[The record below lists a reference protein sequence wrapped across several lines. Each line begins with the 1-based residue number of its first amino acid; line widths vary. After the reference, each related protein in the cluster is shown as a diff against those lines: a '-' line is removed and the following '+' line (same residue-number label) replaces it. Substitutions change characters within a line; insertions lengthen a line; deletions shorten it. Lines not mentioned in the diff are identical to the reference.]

1 MDVFFSPTTSRG
13 NPFVTLDLVARTAD
27 SICDG
32 DLVEKRIRAQSKWE
46 LLPLQVKS
54 HIDVM
59 LVFRVCAFSLAI
71 IGFWI

>member
-1 MDVFFSPTTSRG
+1 M
-13 NPFVTLDLVARTAD
+13 TLDLVARTAD

-32 DLVEKRIRAQSKWE
+32 DLVEKRIRAQSRWE

-59 LVFRVCAFSLAI
+59 LDSVVFRVCAFSLAI
-71 IGFWI
+71 VGFGFRKFLIFKNIS